1 MQNEDNRLLKT
12 NHKKRILK
20 PVPLT
25 KLIPNIFTLIGLVIG
40 ISSIR
45 FALDSRWEP
54 AVYCILVATLID
66 GLDGRIARMLN
77 ATSHFGA
84 ELDSLCDFIN
94 FGLCPALITYL
105 WSFQQYEYK
114 LLSWGSIMVFV
125 VCMAIRL
132 ARFNTAIVDP
142 NETEEKGRF
151 FTGVPAPSGAILALI
166 PMILDFEIT
175 ASIENFSIRNHTIL
189 INLYIVIIALLLASR
204 LPTISLKNI
213 NIAPEYL
220 SISMILLAVI
230 IIITVIYPWYAFPI
244 AAVFYLLSIPYCV
257 YLKKLPI
264 SNN

>member
-1 MQNEDNRLLKT
+1 MNNEDTRLPKVNQKIRLV
-12 NHKKRILK
+12 K

-40 ISSIR
+40 VSSIR
-45 FALDSRWEP
+45 FALDSRWEL
-54 AVYCILVATLID
+54 AVCCILVATLID

-114 LLSWGSIMVFV
+114 LLSWGAIMVFV

-142 NETEEKGRF
+142 KAKEEKEHF

-175 ASIENFSIRNHTIL
+175 SLIENFNIRNHTIW
-189 INLYIVIIALLLASR
+189 INLYIVIVALLLASR

-220 SISMILLAVI
+220 SISMILLAII

-244 AAVFYLLSIPYCV
+244 AAVLYLLSIPYCV
-257 YLKKLPI
+257 YLKKC
-264 SNN
+264 SVAS